1 LVVWTVA
8 CALAGCGGGGHHHRP
23 SVISPSL
30 RTAPSVPTVEQ
41 VTPAG
46 IQKIRHVVM
55 IVQENRSFDSYFGTY
70 PGADGIPVKD
80 GKFIVCLPDPAHGT
94 CDPPFHDPSLVNGGG
109 PHGLGASEDD
119 IDGGRMDGFVRESET
134 GGGRGCGGFSG
145 VCSPYSRSDVMGYHD
160 AREIPN
166 YWKYAENFALDDHM
180 FEPDASW
187 SLPAHLFEVSLWSA
201 RCSRQGDP
209 SSCVNDDELGGY
221 QTQQIIGVGA
231 IGRRAAR
238 RMRRFLRVAGR
249 RLRACSQP
257 AGGASAAQP
266 DVRRSASVRAARAR
280 CRRQV
285 RAQLAQQRA
294 QLASQVST
302 TYNYAWTDITYLLHQ
317 HGVSWGYF
325 VTPGGEPDCEGGNA
339 NCTGAPLSVGTPDIW
354 NPLPSFTDV
363 QQDGQLGDIQNTSRF
378 LTDADAGALPAVS
391 WVVPD
396 QPHSDHPPANIATA
410 QAYVTNLI
418 NTVMRG
424 PDWSS
429 TAIFLIWD
437 DWGGFYDHV
446 VPPHVDEN
454 GYGIRVPSLVI
465 SPYARRG
472 FVDHQTLSF
481 DAIIKFIEDDFLNG
495 QRLDP
500 RTDGRPDPRP
510 DIREVA
516 NQLGDVSADFDFNQ
530 SPLSPL
536 ILPLHPPPGPASMP
550 GG

>member
-1 LVVWTVA
+1 M
-8 CALAGCGGGGHHHRP
+8 
-23 SVISPSL
+23 
-30 RTAPSVPTVEQ
+30 PTVEQ

-46 IQKIRHVVM
+46 IQKIQHVVM

-70 PGADGIPVKD
+70 PGADGIPTTN
-80 GKFIVCLPDPAHGT
+80 GRFTVCLPDPARRT
-94 CDPPFHDPSLVNGGG
+94 CDRPFHDSSLVNGGG
-109 PHGLGASEDD
+109 PHGRGAAADD
-119 IDGGRMDGFVRESET
+119 VDGGRMDGFVRESET
-134 GGGRGCGGFSG
+134 GNGRGCGGFAG
-145 VCSPYSRSDVMGYHD
+145 VCNSRSPSDVMGYHD

-166 YWKYAENFALDDHM
+166 YWKYAANFTLDDHM

-187 SLPAHLFEVSLWSA
+187 SLPAHLFEVSAWSA

-221 QTQQIIGVGA
+221 QTQQIIGVGT
-231 IGRRAAR
+231 IGRRAAA
-238 RMRRFLRVAGR
+238 RMRRFLRVAR
-249 RLRACSQP
+249 RQLRACGDSI
-257 AGGASAAQP
+257 
-266 DVRRSASVRAARAR
+266 SASNTGSGPPSRRAARAHAAVAR
-280 CRRQV
+280 CRARVQA
-285 RAQLAQQRA
+285 RLARQRA
-294 QLASQVST
+294 GLSRLVST
-302 TYNYAWTDITYLLHQ
+302 TYNYAWTDLTYLLHQ
-317 HGVSWGYF
+317 AGVSWGYF

-339 NCTGAPLSVGTPDIW
+339 NCPSAPLSVGSPDIW

-363 QQDGQLGDIQNTSRF
+363 RQDGQLGNVENTSRF
-378 LTDADAGALPAVS
+378 LTDAQQGTLPAVS

-396 QPHSDHPPANIATA
+396 QPHSDHPPANIATG

-424 PDWSS
+424 PEWGS
-429 TAIFLIWD
+429 TAIFVVWD

-446 VPPHVDEN
+446 LPPQVDQN

-465 SPYARRG
+465 SPYARPG

-481 DAIIKFIEDDFLNG
+481 DAIIKFIEDDFLG
-495 QRLDP
+495 GRRLDP

-516 NQLGDVSADFDFNQ
+516 PGLGDLTADFDFNQ
-530 SPLSPL
+530 APRPPL
-536 ILPLHPPPGPASMP
+536 ILPLHPPPGPASKP

>member
-1 LVVWTVA
+1 
-8 CALAGCGGGGHHHRP
+8 
-23 SVISPSL
+23 
-30 RTAPSVPTVEQ
+30 
-41 VTPAG
+41 
-46 IQKIRHVVM
+46 
-55 IVQENRSFDSYFGTY
+55 
-70 PGADGIPVKD
+70 
-80 GKFIVCLPDPAHGT
+80 
-94 CDPPFHDPSLVNGGG
+94 
-109 PHGLGASEDD
+109 
-119 IDGGRMDGFVRESET
+119 MDGFVRESET
-134 GGGRGCGGFSG
+134 RGGRGCGGFAG
-145 VCSPYSRSDVMGYHD
+145 ACSPYSPSDVMGYHD

-249 RLRACSQP
+249 RLRACSQS
-257 AGGASAAQP
+257 AGGASAAQQH
-266 DVRRSASVRAARAR
+266 VRRSASARAARAR
-280 CRRQV
+280 CRRRI
-285 RAQLAQQRA
+285 RAQLAQERA
-294 QLASQVST
+294 RLASQVST
-302 TYNYAWTDITYLLHQ
+302 TYNYAWTDITYLLHK

-325 VTPGGEPDCEGGNA
+325 VTPGGEPDCEGGNS

-378 LTDADAGALPAVS
+378 LTDAHAGTLPAVS
-391 WVVPD
+391 WIVPD

-429 TAIFLIWD
+429 TAIFLD
-437 DWGGFYDHV
+437 LGRLGRLLR
-446 VPPHVDEN
+446 PRRPT
-454 GYGIRVPSLVI
+454 
-465 SPYARRG
+465 ARR
-472 FVDHQTLSF
+472 
-481 DAIIKFIEDDFLNG
+481 
-495 QRLDP
+495 
-500 RTDGRPDPRP
+500 
-510 DIREVA
+510 
-516 NQLGDVSADFDFNQ
+516 
-530 SPLSPL
+530 
-536 ILPLHPPPGPASMP
+536 
-550 GG
+550 